1 MSHPYSRQALISG
14 TKKFLSGKV
23 ISALLTLGILL
34 VTVRLLP
41 VTEYGAYVTLLA
53 MTEIGRSLAQLG
65 LAWLT
70 ARQLPEY
77 RLKADGP
84 RLIRFCRR
92 VVAWQSAALIACAL
106 LFAVLM
112 DAYLNWAGLQAF
124 RPAALVFLGVFL
136 VEGVGRFLREA
147 VLGPLV
153 LQGGIRASMVGR
165 QMLYLIALLALWRF
179 APSDASQSTAAF
191 LSGFMP
197 GFLTEASSALTQP
210 GAGLFAVVLI
220 ELTASA
226 FGTLV
231 ALACL
236 VRFCRSMRG
245 LQGEAGWTEPSIRQQ
260 WWLSLHMYFAH
271 LLTLLYSPQALVNLL
286 QKYLGPE
293 ASAIFG
299 FLRTLN
305 DQIARYLPASLLF
318 SLIRPKLVA
327 VYVNGG
333 GTSELSRLTNSAG
346 KVSLVILLPLVSV
359 AAVFGDELIQLISGG
374 KFSDSGYLF
383 FGFLLCLIP
392 YSQRLLL
399 ETAAVTLDQANLC
412 KWGAALGL
420 ITLPSLWG
428 LLHLGFGVWA
438 AVIAIGL
445 GHVLFNSF
453 IIAGLRRRCDYVFDW
468 LNQTKLIL
476 AMAVAII
483 PGAISPAVSVAVLG
497 SSLIPML
504 GYSLLIVGAF
514 VASVW
519 LLRPFTAEETGLLK
533 SLVKRGART
542 A

>member
-84 RLIRFCRR
+84 RLIGFCRR

-106 LFAVLM
+106 LFAGLM
-112 DAYLNWAGLQAF
+112 DAYLSWAGLEAF

-147 VLGPLV
+147 VLGPLL

-165 QMLYLIALLALWRF
+165 QLLYLAGLLVLWR
-179 APSDASQSTAAF
+179 
-191 LSGFMP
+191 LSGSGLAQP
-197 GFLTEASSALTQP
+197 ILILLPSAQTLAQP
-210 GAGLFAVVLI
+210 GMGLYAVVLI
-220 ELTASA
+220 ELAASA
-226 FGTLV
+226 FGTAV

-236 VRFCRSMRG
+236 IKFCRSMRG

-293 ASAIFG
+293 ASAVFG

-333 GTSELSRLTNSAG
+333 GAPELSRLTNSAG

-399 ETAAVTLDQANLC
+399 ETAAVTMDQANLC

-420 ITLPSLWG
+420 ITLPSLWA
-428 LLHLGFGVWA
+428 LLHLGIGVWA

-453 IIAGLRRRCDYVFDW
+453 IIAGLKQRCDYAFDW

-483 PGAISPAVSVAVLG
+483 PGAISPDVSVAALG
-497 SSLIPML
+497 AGLIPLL

-514 VASVW
+514 VVSVW
-519 LLRPFTAEETGLLK
+519 LLRPFTVEETGLLK

>member
-92 VVAWQSAALIACAL
+92 VAVWQSAALIACAL

-124 RPAALVFLGVFL
+124 RPAAWVFLGVFL

-147 VLGPLV
+147 VLGPLL

-165 QMLYLIALLALWRF
+165 QLLYLVALLVLWR
-179 APSDASQSTAAF
+179 
-191 LSGFMP
+191 LSG
-197 GFLTEASSALTQP
+197 SDLTQLSLFPLAQTLAQP
-210 GAGLFAVVLI
+210 GGGLYAVVLI
-220 ELTASA
+220 ELIASV
-226 FGTLV
+226 FGTLI
-231 ALACL
+231 AMACL
-236 VRFCRSMRG
+236 FRFCRSMRG
-245 LQGEAGWTEPSIRQQ
+245 LQGEAGWTEPSIREQ

-293 ASAIFG
+293 ASAVFG

-359 AAVFGDELIQLISGG
+359 AAVFGDDLIHLISGG

-445 GHVLFNSF
+445 GHVLFNTF
-453 IIAGLRRRCDYVFDW
+453 IIAGLKRRCDYAFDW

-483 PGAISPAVSVAVLG
+483 PGAIGPDVSVAVIG
-497 SSLIPML
+497 AGLIPLL

-514 VASVW
+514 AVSVL

-533 SLVKRGART
+533 SLVKRGAST